1 MAASKGAAK
10 PQKPQPGWLNKQDMA
25 ASCGVSL
32 TGFDKWDIEPVAKI
46 GRNTYYRVADV
57 LDNRKARWSAT
68 LAVKQASEQAPELPS
83 VVEAE
88 REKMLLTREQ
98 RIGQELKNAQTRR
111 ELAPV
116 KLLEWVI
123 GKVGGQISAH
133 LESVPLL
140 VKKRVP
146 RLSASEI
153 EVIKREIIKAQN
165 MASRMTLDLD
175 EYEGGDVEGD

>member
-1 MAASKGAAK
+1 MAAK
-10 PQKPQPGWLNKQDMA
+10 PKAPKPLKPQPGWLNKQDMA
-25 ASCGVSL
+25 ASCDVSL
-32 TGFDKWDIEPVAKI
+32 TAFEKWGIEPVAKI
-46 GRNTYYRVADV
+46 GRSTYYRVADV

-68 LAVKQASEQAPELPS
+68 LAVKQAADEAPLPS
-83 VVEAE
+83 VIEAE
-88 REKMLLTREQ
+88 KEKMLLIREQ

-116 KLLEWVI
+116 KLIEWVI
-123 GKVGGQISAH
+123 GRVGGQISAH

-140 VKKRVP
+140 VKKRAP

-175 EYEGGDVEGD
+175 EYDGRDLEGD

>member
-1 MAASKGAAK
+1 MAASKGASK

-25 ASCGVSL
+25 ASCGISL
-32 TGFDKWDIEPVAKI
+32 TGFDKWAIEPVAKI
-46 GRNTYYRVADV
+46 GRNTYYRVVDV

-68 LAVKQASEQAPELPS
+68 LAVKQAAEQVPELPS
-83 VVEAE
+83 VIEAE

-123 GKVGGQISAH
+123 GKVGGADLRAPGVGATAGQEARPA
-133 LESVPLL
+133 PL
-140 VKKRVP
+140 R
-146 RLSASEI
+146 I
-153 EVIKREIIKAQN
+153 
-165 MASRMTLDLD
+165 
-175 EYEGGDVEGD
+175 GDRGYQTRNHQGPEHGLTYDAGSG